1 MVAAR
6 SVRAATGQTVC
17 VTVTHMD
24 GLVLALERQSPAEPQ
39 GIGGH
44 LGAPRR
50 GRRTRGKAA
59 A

>member
-17 VTVTHMD
+17 VTVTHID

-39 GIGGH
+39 GIPRVQLH
-44 LGAPRR
+44 VARHDKAP
-50 GRRTRGKAA
+50 TRVR
-59 A
+59 